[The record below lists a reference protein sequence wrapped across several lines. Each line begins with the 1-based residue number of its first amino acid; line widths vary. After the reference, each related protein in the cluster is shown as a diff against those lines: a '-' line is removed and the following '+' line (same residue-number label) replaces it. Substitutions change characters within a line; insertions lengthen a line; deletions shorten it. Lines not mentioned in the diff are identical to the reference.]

1 MNILFVSQEKYGE
14 ENIRDFFREINIDIQ
29 YITFREYT
37 KNLEK
42 IDFVSLDFIFIELLG
57 KEKRKINYIKNCQTQ
72 NISSF
77 VNIIYIFEDVNL
89 NTLIKGLRLEKFD
102 YLIKPLESND
112 VLSKINLYSEERI
125 QTLYESYKMIVKG
138 KLLRPLEHQWK
149 QPLNLIATNLVNLE
163 IKSELSKLDH
173 EDITLT
179 NNKIEKAIATISNTL
194 TNLNDCFKNSV
205 SKNEFNVNSAFE
217 KILEFVTPQMMKHN
231 IVLNYK
237 KNEKNIRVNNYENEF
252 SLSLLVFLFIF
263 THWLIDSKE
272 ETQKV
277 FIDFF
282 YVEGNEKTVI
292 NIKFSEELPMYQI
305 YNKFDLEFFVV
316 KELLKRLGFIYQSTT
331 IDNMTLVKLIL

>member
-1 MNILFVSQEKYGE
+1 MNILFVSQERYGE
-14 ENIRDFFREINIDIQ
+14 ENIRDFFKEINIDIE

-57 KEKRKINYIKNCQTQ
+57 KEKRKINYIKKCQTQ

-112 VLSKINLYSEERI
+112 VLSKINLYSKERI
-125 QTLYESYKMIVKG
+125 KTLYENYKMIVKG

-163 IKSELSKLDH
+163 IKSELSKLEHDDVT
-173 EDITLT
+173 ET
-179 NNKIEKAIATISNTL
+179 NNKIEQAIGTISNTL
-194 TNLNDCFKNSV
+194 TNLNDCFKDSFE
-205 SKNEFNVNSAFE
+205 KNEFNANIAFE

-231 IVLNYK
+231 IILNYK
-237 KNEKNIRVNNYENEF
+237 RNKEDIRVNNYENEF
-252 SLSLLVFLFIF
+252 SLNLLVFLFIF
-263 THWLIDSKE
+263 THWLIDAKE
-272 ETQKV
+272 ESKKV
-277 FIDFF
+277 FIDFSYF
-282 YVEGNEKTVI
+282 VEDKTTSV

-316 KELLKRLGFIYQSTT
+316 KELLKRLGLVYKSSTV
-331 IDNMTLVKLIL
+331 DNVTLVKLIL

>member
-1 MNILFVSQEKYGE
+1 MNILFVSQERYGE
-14 ENIRDFFREINIDIQ
+14 ENIRDFFKEINIDIE
-29 YITFREYT
+29 YITFKEYT
-37 KNLEK
+37 RNLEK

-125 QTLYESYKMIVKG
+125 QTLYENYKMIVKG

-163 IKSELSKLDH
+163 IKSELEKLNHD
-173 EDITLT
+173 DITLT
-179 NNKIEKAIATISNTL
+179 NNKIEQAIGTISNTL
-194 TNLNDCFKNSV
+194 TNLNDCFKDSHE
-205 SKNEFNVNSAFE
+205 KCEFNANHAFE

-231 IVLNYK
+231 IILNYE
-237 KNEKNIRVNNYENEF
+237 KNNENIRVQNYENEF
-252 SLSLLVFLFIF
+252 SLNLLVFLFIF
-263 THWLIDSKE
+263 THWLIDAKE
-272 ETQKV
+272 ESKKV
-277 FIDFF
+277 FIDFR
-282 YVEGNEKTVI
+282 YLLENDKTTI

-316 KELLKRLGFIYQSTT
+316 KELLKRLGLFYKSSTV
-331 IDNMTLVKLIL
+331 NNVTLVKLIL